1 MIANKRINISKWKS
15 RNSQRVRKTKKKY
28 KILVHCRELNCD
40 HVAEKKINPLK
51 LKKKKRKKEKN
62 VISTQRK
69 KNLAVNIKYEKILS
83 F

>member
-1 MIANKRINISKWKS
+1 MQTKGLIFRNENRAIAREFVKP
-15 RNSQRVRKTKKKY
+15 KKKY

-51 LKKKKRKKEKN
+51 LKKKKEKN
-62 VISTQRK
+62 VISMQRK

>member
-40 HVAEKKINPLK
+40 HVAEKKINLLK
-51 LKKKKRKKEKN
+51 LKKKKEKN
-62 VISTQRK
+62 VISMQRK